1 MFHMSFMFLFW
12 FVIVP
17 VTLVMLIVYVMTRV
31 FRRSECEDELA
42 ARKEEA
48 RINQEFADSMDR
60 LERRIESL
68 ETILQDQM
76 DATGAEEAPP
86 PPPDNEEQR

>member
-17 VTLVMLIVYVMTRV
+17 VVLVMLIVYAIARV

-48 RINQEFADSMDR
+48 RINQELAVSMDR

-68 ETILQDQM
+68 ETILQDHL
-76 DATGAEEAPP
+76 DVTGGESHPP
-86 PPPDNEEQR
+86 PPRDNEE

>member
-17 VTLVMLIVYVMTRV
+17 VVLVMLIVYAITRV

-42 ARKEEA
+42 AREEEA
-48 RINQEFADSMDR
+48 RINQELANSMDR
-60 LERRIESL
+60 LEQRIESL
-68 ETILQDQM
+68 ETILQDHM
-76 DATGAEEAPP
+76 DVTGEASHTHPP
-86 PPPDNEEQR
+86 PENEE